1 MHLSTLRK
9 LVPQISKVFKFKSST
24 KCFSTTPSDVN
35 PVKKLKVAVFST
47 KPYDEKYL
55 LEANKGYDHELA
67 FYPELLNRHT
77 AVLADG
83 FDTICVFVNDV
94 LGKPCLEQLHKR
106 GVKHIAL
113 RCAGF
118 DGLDVKQALNYGFKV
133 ARVPAYS
140 PYAVAEHAVALLLCT
155 VRSIHK
161 GYNRVRDGNFA
172 LNGLLGFDL
181 HGKTVGIVG
190 TGMYTVAV
198 ISSIIDSYFHI
209 FIRKNR
215 NYNWQHNERLWLSSS
230 RL

>member
-1 MHLSTLRK
+1 MNPSLILK
-9 LVPQISKVFKFKSST
+9 LVLQQTHLKLGSRVFKKKSST
-24 KCFSTTPSDVN
+24 RQLSTVSSAASIE
-35 PVKKLKVAVFST
+35 KKLKVAVFST
-47 KPYDEKYL
+47 KPYDETYITK
-55 LEANKGYDHELA
+55 ANIGYDHELV

-77 AVLADG
+77 AVLAEG
-83 FDTICVFVNDV
+83 FDAVCVFVNDM

-118 DGLDVKQALNYGFKV
+118 DALDIKEALNYGFNV

-172 LNGLLGFDL
+172 LQGLMGFDL
-181 HGKTVGIVG
+181 YGKTVGIVG
-190 TGMYTVAV
+190 TGM
-198 ISSIIDSYFHI
+198 
-209 FIRKNR
+209 
-215 NYNWQHNERLWLSSS
+215 
-230 RL
+230 